1 MLSSAT
7 MARQAGRQYCQP
19 LFRQNGLPAR
29 QYPAILSP
37 KSSAG
42 RSLRACHHDAL
53 LSLRGAHDISAEA
66 FEYERHSR
74 GLPPA
79 PPFFFFACGAGGLC
93 YSSGLVSVS

>member
-1 MLSSAT
+1 

-53 LSLRGAHDISAEA
+53 LSLRGAHDNSSPQ
-66 FEYERHSR
+66 RPLNTR
-74 GLPPA
+74 GIAGGYRPH
-79 PPFFFFACGAGGLC
+79 PPFSFSPAARAGFV
-93 YSSGLVSVS
+93 SSGLVSVW